1 MKKKTLFKKHGS
13 DICRRSNY
21 TTFHLK
27 IRQDFYI
34 SGSNKTYIKS
44 YQSRIITKS
53 SKWYTYYWAF
63 DDRWLACQNS
73 HIDISP
79 LMLMTGLIDI
89 YALLPE
95 NVSFLECFQRSRIY
109 FIRYFNNPAEIIS
122 NHFWGIFLE
131 NHKFLREIFL
141 RRLRDFTE

>member
-1 MKKKTLFKKHGS
+1 M
-13 DICRRSNY
+13 I
-21 TTFHLK
+21 HLLL
-27 IRQDFYI
+27 
-34 SGSNKTYIKS
+34 G
-44 YQSRIITKS
+44 
-53 SKWYTYYWAF
+53 F

-95 NVSFLECFQRSRIY
+95 NVSFLECFQGSRIY
-109 FIRYFNNPAEIIS
+109 FIRYFNNPAEIKS

-141 RRLRDFTE
+141 RRLRDFTEQKSFLRYVRDVLKTSQKSHLFWAVSENQLRYLPQRTLH